1 MLQPPTCQLQQLR
14 GSGEVPVCLA
24 RVDVAEIGRQQRKP
38 GSWVAA
44 IAVAVK
50 DRADGESMTH
60 VMQSRPARGRAR
72 FEAGVADPLVEGRL
86 NVGVEQPVTRS
97 GDEERR
103 RVGRPTGPV
112 ASAQILTESSHST
125 RMQRQFAGLAKLA
138 VADGE
143 RAVNGVKIIAI
154 KTDR

>member
-1 MLQPPTCQLQQLR
+1 
-14 GSGEVPVCLA
+14 
-24 RVDVAEIGRQQRKP
+24 
-38 GSWVAA
+38 
-44 IAVAVK
+44 
-50 DRADGESMTH
+50 MTH

-72 FEAGVADPLVEGRL
+72 LEAGLADQLVEGRL
-86 NVGVEQPVTRS
+86 NVRVEQPGARR

-103 RVGRPTGPV
+103 RIGRPTGPV

-125 RMQRQFAGLAKLA
+125 RMQRQFAGLA

-154 KTDR
+154 KIDRFP